1 MELSK
6 EERLERI
13 RINGQRIAE
22 LDFSNMMV
30 RLAYA
35 KLKVQPPEGD
45 QYAIPGYERSRAAM
59 KIIFSALLFDP
70 ADFNRKRLPQDALR
84 VFHPGELRDTQRVIG
99 DIKRFHS
106 GLAGVFG
113 SGMGH
118 DLFFDESQILS
129 VILDTVQKR
138 GLSALPIHDA
148 LIVPLDQEPVIR
160 EIMEE
165 SFEQRMGMKGVV
177 KVVE

>member
-1 MELSK
+1 MSK
-6 EERLERI
+6 EERLRRI
-13 RINGQRIAE
+13 RINGQRVVE

-35 KLKVQPPEGD
+35 KLKTQPPEGD

-70 ADFNRKRLPQDALR
+70 SDFNRKRLPQDALR
-84 VFHPGELRDTQRVIG
+84 VFHPAELRDTQEVIG

-106 GLAGVFG
+106 GLVGAFG

-118 DLFFDESQILS
+118 DLFFDESQILT
-129 VILDTVQKR
+129 VIMDTVQKR

-148 LIVPLDQEPVIR
+148 LIVPLDQVPVIR
-160 EIMEE
+160 QIMEE
-165 SFEQRMGMKGVV
+165 VFEERQGWWV
-177 KVVE
+177 